1 MNAWIIQRFEGIDN
15 NIISLMK
22 HERDVVA
29 AINKWNAPRTPARLQ
44 IQLAAEVPFSFP
56 GMAIMD
62 EPAGTVFTCEAAL
75 TFPLVDTRGLRNRL
89 AVGLACMKD
98 TVVSQQLIVLPGF
111 CRTLVLWKEEAQAL
125 HDAIL
130 QHEAVFEERY
140 DAFYKTWCQDNGM
153 PCRPPRST

>member
-1 MNAWIIQRFEGIDN
+1 MSAWIIQRFEGINN

-62 EPAGTVFTCEAAL
+62 EPEGTVFTCEAAL
-75 TFPLVDTRGLRNRL
+75 TFPLVDTRGLRDRL
-89 AVGLACMKD
+89 AAGLAGLND
-98 TVVSQQLIVLPGF
+98 HFSIPGF
-111 CRTLVLWKEEAQAL
+111 CRTLVLWDEEAQAL
-125 HDAIL
+125 YDAIL

-140 DAFYKTWCQDNGM
+140 DAFYKTWLKSFDM
-153 PCRPPRST
+153 PCRPPRGS